1 MASFVPKGVFRIFK
15 RRGWTN
21 WGKNQNPQKF
31 PEPKINPQKILYRTT
46 HRQNYSVKI
55 KPTKKILATFFLP
68 QKNPGIENFKPK
80 KSFYHRRHLKSG
92 LPQLEFRSTP
102 NFLIKSLLM
111 AYFITAKQ
119 IVEYEAESERPTSK
133 KERTKNG
140 KNKQV
145 PCIFL
150 ETEIHSTRKR
160 RTLNAGERVCNKPN
174 GSVNLKRDH
183 PLWVFALPRRTRT
196 HCWVFGIKCFGS
208 GRGEYSRGLHF

>member
-1 MASFVPKGVFRIFK
+1 MQHFIFLYHSKFLSKWVFRISRDVDDRMWAK
-15 RRGWTN
+15 IKT
-21 WGKNQNPQKF
+21 
-31 PEPKINPQKILYRTT
+31 PKIPWTKNFTPKKIPYRTT
-46 HRQNYSVKI
+46 HHQDYSVKI
-55 KPTKKILATFFLP
+55 KPTKKILAKFFLP

-160 RTLNAGERVCNKPN
+160 RTLNSGERACNQ
-174 GSVNLKRDH
+174 LK
-183 PLWVFALPRRTRT
+183 WV
-196 HCWVFGIKCFGS
+196 S
-208 GRGEYSRGLHF
+208 

>member
-55 KPTKKILATFFLP
+55 KPTKKILSTFFLP

-119 IVEYEAESERPTSK
+119 IVEYEAESERPDLLQIMTIISLNGFYESPSKLNRVSLVRKWAIMFTSDILMIAHCCNWLLILFSNMLLS
-133 KERTKNG
+133 R
-140 KNKQV
+140 V
-145 PCIFL
+145 
-150 ETEIHSTRKR
+150 TE
-160 RTLNAGERVCNKPN
+160 V
-174 GSVNLKRDH
+174 
-183 PLWVFALPRRTRT
+183 
-196 HCWVFGIKCFGS
+196 
-208 GRGEYSRGLHF
+208 GL

>member
-68 QKNPGIENFKPK
+68 QKNPRIENFKPK

-111 AYFITAKQ
+111 TYLITAKQ
-119 IVEYEAESERPTSK
+119 IVEYEAESERPISQ
-133 KERTKNG
+133 KETTTNGKRTKYPLFFGNR
-140 KNKQV
+140 N
-145 PCIFL
+145 
-150 ETEIHSTRKR
+150 
-160 RTLNAGERVCNKPN
+160 TLNWKT
-174 GSVNLKRDH
+174 KH
-183 PLWVFALPRRTRT
+183 PQQRW
-196 HCWVFGIKCFGS
+196 K
-208 GRGEYSRGLHF
+208 GRKKTTIGQ

>member
-55 KPTKKILATFFLP
+55 KPTKEILATFFLP

-80 KSFYHRRHLKSG
+80 KSFDHRRHLKSG

-119 IVEYEAESERPTSK
+119 IVEYEAESERPKSK

-145 PCIFL
+145 PCIFWKPKYTQL
-150 ETEIHSTRKR
+150 ENEEPSTPVKGCAI
-160 RTLNAGERVCNKPN
+160 NQMGP
-174 GSVNLKRDH
+174 
-183 PLWVFALPRRTRT
+183 
-196 HCWVFGIKCFGS
+196 
-208 GRGEYSRGLHF
+208 

>member
-160 RTLNAGERVCNKPN
+160 RTLNSGERVCNKPN

-208 GRGEYSRGLHF
+208 GRVEYSRGLHF

>member
-102 NFLIKSLLM
+102 NFLIKRLLM

-145 PCIFL
+145 PCILL
-150 ETEIHSTRKR
+150 ETEIHST

-174 GSVNLKRDH
+174 GSVIWSVTI
-183 PLWVFALPRRTRT
+183 P
-196 HCWVFGIKCFGS
+196 FGYLRCLDVLVPIVG
-208 GRGEYSRGLHF
+208 Y